1 MDHST
6 ITQTISNICKF
17 VTDECC
23 YVDGKFFNAESELA
37 MEEKYVKLR
46 NWRTDLS
53 MNDYK
58 LPELLD

>member
-1 MDHST
+1 MDNT
-6 ITQTISNICKF
+6 AITQIVFDICKV

-37 MEEKYVKLR
+37 TEEKYVKLR
-46 NWRTDLS
+46 NCRTDLD

-58 LPELLD
+58 LLDLFE